1 MRVEHHLLRLARI
14 GPHEEHAAVAEPH
27 VRDLHCHRHA
37 VEQDDLVTPVELVG
51 LARCKTQ
58 RNVGLGHGAAAFRRP
73 ALSMPPPRTVAA
85 VIAEAAKLLENTDQ
99 RQPLPLRLG
108 RIRRQQ
114 PVQRLTPSSHAGIG
128 LVLALVAELRLLRT
142 QDLAHHLARDLQL
155 TADRFD
161 RLPLDQRQPT
171 YLCNRL
177 QNQHPKHK
185 RLRSN
190 RRHLDDPIVKGSRL
204 DENHPLNR
212 VLIHEKSMHYLP
224 KLREIA
230 TDRFEGAFG
239 GLVSEVVA

>member
-1 MRVEHHLLRLARI
+1 MENWTLHDLRRTLATNLGRRQ
-14 GPHEEHAAVAEPH
+14 VLPH
-27 VRDLHCHRHA
+27 VIEHILNH
-37 VEQDDLVTPVELVG
+37 
-51 LARCKTQ
+51 K
-58 RNVGLGHGAAAFRRP
+58 AASLTDIGEIYNLYTYVKQKRE
-73 ALSMPPPRTVAA
+73 ALQMWSNHIEWLIKQA
-85 VIAEAAKLLENTDQ
+85 
-99 RQPLPLRLG
+99 
-108 RIRRQQ
+108 
-114 PVQRLTPSSHAGIG
+114 G